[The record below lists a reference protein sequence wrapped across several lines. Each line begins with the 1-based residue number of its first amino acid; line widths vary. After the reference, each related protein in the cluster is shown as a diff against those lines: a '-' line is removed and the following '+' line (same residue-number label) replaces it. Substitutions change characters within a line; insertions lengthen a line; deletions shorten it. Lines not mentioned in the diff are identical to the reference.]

1 MIPVSDLGN
10 CVSPEGVATLACIPI
25 VLQNIINVLVVV
37 AGIVAVF
44 LVIFS
49 GYRFVMSEGD
59 PEKISVARKTLTY
72 AIFGLVFILL
82 SFVILNAIAKFTG
95 VEQLAPRP

>member
-10 CVSPEGVATLACIPI
+10 CVQKGVATLACIPI

-59 PEKISVARKTLTY
+59 PEKIAVARKTLTY